1 MRNIHYKISSKST
14 KQPKKVNEYT
24 KERWLVYML
33 IPTIIMLFLTV
44 LVLKGS
50 MYTKEESI
58 IGYNELGNIDYKV
71 YLKDN
76 NYYQNEYLGKDMQY
90 IASLIKDIKTKFTY
104 EMHTQE
110 KLDYT
115 YTYKVTADLIITDP
129 NDNNKVLYKKPT
141 VLVKEETKTKTTA
154 SFRVDKDVSI
164 NYDEYNN
171 YVNAFKKEYALS
183 INSKLVLTFQI
194 DITGQSK
201 SLKDD
206 FKKTNK
212 LLIAIPMSEQT
223 ISIGI
228 DTSDIN
234 NSGTLE
240 KNYMSQIKKPVA
252 LVLGIIVGIL
262 SLILLYIVIY
272 TYITNRTKK
281 DVYKSTV
288 NSILKEYDRAIVTSK
303 TTEVI
308 DEDKYNVIEVPRIE
322 ELLDAHD
329 STGKPILYNED
340 TENGISTFIIVSDE
354 ILYKY
359 RIIRKELEE
368 QEEKRIAA
376 KNKAIEERL
385 SKFAFI
391 GKLFKKN
398 PPVVTKE
405 LETPSNNE
413 SIEQVE
419 EQIPTTIEE
428 STPVENE
435 EVQQEEKVEKALPEI
450 VEEQP
455 KINIPEVENYNL
467 PIDNISVMP
476 KNNINIEPVAI
487 ADSLRENEYLPKP
500 SEGEKIIIKDKK
512 KDVPSKTIEKIENE
526 KEVNSSSHKK
536 YKKYYKFN
544 KNNNQFYKSKR
555 NNKNKQQSN
564 DIDEVI

>member
-1 MRNIHYKISSKST
+1 MKNMHYKISFKST
-14 KQPKKVNEYT
+14 KQPQKVNEYT
-24 KERWLVYML
+24 KKRWLVYML

-71 YLKDN
+71 YLKEN

-90 IASLIKDIKTKFTY
+90 IASLIKDIQTKFNY

-115 YTYKVTADLIITDP
+115 YTYKVTADLVITDP
-129 NDNNKVLYKKPT
+129 NDNNKVLYKRPT
-141 VLVKEETKTKTTA
+141 VLVKEATKTEKTA
-154 SFRVDKDVSI
+154 SFRVDQDVSI

-194 DITGQSK
+194 DITGKSK
-201 SLKDD
+201 SLKED
-206 FKKTNK
+206 FKKTDK

-272 TYITNRTKK
+272 TYITNRAKK
-281 DVYKSTV
+281 DIYKSTV

-308 DEDKYNVIEVPRIE
+308 DESKYNVIEVPRIE

-359 RIIRKELEE
+359 RIIKKELEE

-376 KNKAIEERL
+376 KNKAIEDQL

-391 GKLFKKN
+391 GNLFKKKT
-398 PPVVTKE
+398 PVPVVVTKE
-405 LETPSNNE
+405 VDIPSNNNE
-413 SIEQVE
+413 SI
-419 EQIPTTIEE
+419 
-428 STPVENE
+428 TPVEQQTPTTNE
-435 EVQQEEKVEKALPEI
+435 EVQQEEKVEQALPEI

-455 KINIPEVENYNL
+455 KINIPEVEGYNL
-467 PIDNISVMP
+467 PIDNIGIMP
-476 KNNINIEPVAI
+476 KSNINIEPVI
-487 ADSLRENEYLPKP
+487 ITDSLKENEYLPKP
-500 SEGEKIIIKDKK
+500 SEGEKIIVKDNK
-512 KDVPSKTIEKIENE
+512 KDVENQTIEK
-526 KEVNSSSHKK
+526 EVKTSSPKK

-544 KNNNQFYKSKR
+544 KNNNQFYKNKKNNKG
-555 NNKNKQQSN
+555 NNKNKQHGN
-564 DIDEVI
+564 DTDEVI

>member
-1 MRNIHYKISSKST
+1 MKNMHYKISFKST
-14 KQPKKVNEYT
+14 KQPQKVNEYT
-24 KERWLVYML
+24 KKRWLVYML

-71 YLKDN
+71 YLKEN

-90 IASLIKDIKTKFTY
+90 IASLIKDIQTKFNY

-115 YTYKVTADLIITDP
+115 YTYKVTADLVITDP
-129 NDNNKVLYKKPT
+129 NDNNKVLYKRPT
-141 VLVKEETKTKTTA
+141 VLVKEATKTEKTA
-154 SFRVDKDVSI
+154 SFRVDQDVSI

-194 DITGQSK
+194 DITGKSK
-201 SLKDD
+201 SLKED
-206 FKKTNK
+206 FKKTDK

-272 TYITNRTKK
+272 TYITNRAKK
-281 DVYKSTV
+281 DIYKSTV

-308 DEDKYNVIEVPRIE
+308 DESKYNVIEVPRIE

-376 KNKAIEERL
+376 KNKVIEDQL

-391 GKLFKKN
+391 GNLFKKKT
-398 PPVVTKE
+398 PVPVVVTKE
-405 LETPSNNE
+405 VDIPSNNNE
-413 SIEQVE
+413 SI
-419 EQIPTTIEE
+419 
-428 STPVENE
+428 TPVEQQTPTTNE
-435 EVQQEEKVEKALPEI
+435 EVQQEEKVEQALPEI

-455 KINIPEVENYNL
+455 KINIPEVEGYNL
-467 PIDNISVMP
+467 PIDNIGIMP
-476 KNNINIEPVAI
+476 KSNINIEPVI
-487 ADSLRENEYLPKP
+487 ITDGLKENEYLPKP
-500 SEGEKIIIKDKK
+500 SEGEKIIVKDNK
-512 KDVPSKTIEKIENE
+512 KDVENQTIEK
-526 KEVNSSSHKK
+526 EVKTSSPKK

-544 KNNNQFYKSKR
+544 KNNNQFYKNKKNNKG
-555 NNKNKQQSN
+555 NNKNKQHGN
-564 DIDEVI
+564 DTDEVI